1 MILEKDKL
9 KEKLEQLRDIRKEI
23 SELTGKVN
31 KLEPEAVVKDYVY
44 KSSKYPPF
52 TKHKVTIVAESPK
65 LLQQLEEYKN
75 LLSRS
80 ACELLEVQIEC
91 EKFIS
96 QLPTSRLR
104 RIFRYRYIE
113 QFSWRKIAYVIGG
126 DTTTAESVRKEHD
139 RFFKEN

>member
-1 MILEKDKL
+1 MVLDKKEL
-9 KEKLEQLRDIRKEI
+9 KEKLEQLYDVRKEV
-23 SELTGKVN
+23 SELTGKIN
-31 KLEPEAVVKDYVY
+31 KLEPDGIVKDYVY
-44 KSSKYPPF
+44 KSSKYPPY
-52 TKHKVTIVAESPK
+52 TKHKVTLVAENPRLVK
-65 LLQQLEEYKN
+65 QLEEYRN
-75 LLSRS
+75 ILSRS
-80 ACELLEVQIEC
+80 ACELLEIQLEC

-126 DTTTAESVRKEHD
+126 DATAESTRKEHD

>member
-1 MILEKDKL
+1 MVLDKKEL
-9 KEKLEQLRDIRKEI
+9 KEKLEQLYDVRKEV
-23 SELTGKVN
+23 SELTGKIN
-31 KLEPEAVVKDYVY
+31 KLEPDGIVKDYVY
-44 KSSKYPPF
+44 KSSKYPPY
-52 TKHKVTIVAESPK
+52 TKHKVTLVAENPR
-65 LLQQLEEYKN
+65 LEIQL
-75 LLSRS
+75 
-80 ACELLEVQIEC
+80 EC

-126 DTTTAESVRKEHD
+126 DATAESTRKEHD